1 MCFDFVS
8 YPAKYLVE
16 RLLQV
21 DPDQRLA
28 AADIL
33 QQEWFTGDIE
43 TDSVME
49 AMARKV
55 MVLKQLEIVAG
66 KTEMVSG
73 KSDSIMMTCEEDSV
87 GCKRAVKEKF
97 SSFTS
102 LTAHKIF
109 KWCRG

>member
-21 DPDQRLA
+21 DLDQRLA

-43 TDSVME
+43 TDSVTE

-87 GCKRAVKEKF
+87 GCKRAVKENGAEDELGVTK
-97 SSFTS
+97 
-102 LTAHKIF
+102 K
-109 KWCRG
+109 KMKEEM

>member
-43 TDSVME
+43 TQV
-49 AMARKV
+49 MARKV

-87 GCKRAVKEKF
+87 GCKRAVKEKGAQDELGV
-97 SSFTS
+97 T
-102 LTAHKIF
+102 K
-109 KWCRG
+109 KKMKEEM